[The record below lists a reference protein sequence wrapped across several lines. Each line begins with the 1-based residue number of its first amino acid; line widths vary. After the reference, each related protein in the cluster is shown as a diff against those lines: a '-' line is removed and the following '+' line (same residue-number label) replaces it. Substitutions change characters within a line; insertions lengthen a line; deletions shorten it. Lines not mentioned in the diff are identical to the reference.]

1 MGPRVVTVSH
11 PVLSHPAP
19 LSPFLR
25 ISQEQVPLKLGAG
38 RAGLGS
44 ILKKRKTF
52 LRSRNGGEGRNL
64 TLTKE
69 GAGLTWGS
77 SKSCGR
83 GRAGCELGGWW
94 DWGMHWPRRGEP
106 CGGGD
111 WSKQVEE
118 LPSWGRGNPG
128 GRGERGI
135 DGDER
140 QTVWG
145 VRQEEKVKERLAFL
159 GISHLW
165 VGQFWGPHVT
175 SGTLDLR

>member
-1 MGPRVVTVSH
+1 M
-11 PVLSHPAP
+11 
-19 LSPFLR
+19 
-25 ISQEQVPLKLGAG
+25 EQTGGGTPQL
-38 RAGLGS
+38 
-44 ILKKRKTF
+44 
-52 LRSRNGGEGRNL
+52 GEG
-64 TLTKE
+64 
-69 GAGLTWGS
+69 
-77 SKSCGR
+77 KS
-83 GRAGCELGGWW
+83 
-94 DWGMHWPRRGEP
+94 
-106 CGGGD
+106 
-111 WSKQVEE
+111 
-118 LPSWGRGNPG
+118 G